1 MATPFDIQGNFLTP
15 RHVFKSVTSRICV
28 LAVFLALILA
38 ISPSADAAR
47 QEPTSA
53 EPTSTPAAAPA
64 PPALPPTTDPVEII
78 RRVAAHEEENE
89 KKERNYTYVQ
99 DVLEKKLDDKGAVK
113 STETRS
119 YDVMIIYGEQVERL
133 VAKDDKPLP
142 LKDADKEEEKVN
154 RLIEKYK
161 KETDDQRRK
170 RLEKAAKE
178 KEKAREFV
186 KDIADAFNF
195 TMLPPETLD
204 GRTLF
209 PMQAEP
215 KPNFKPQTKEGKYLT
230 KFRGKVWID
239 PVEYQ
244 WVKVDLELLDTIS
257 FGWFVARL
265 HKGMQVHL
273 EQTRVNE
280 EVWLPKLV
288 RMNLDA
294 RIALFKNLNYD
305 VTQTYRDYKKFG
317 SQTKIT
323 IGDEVVTNP

>member
-1 MATPFDIQGNFLTP
+1 MATASNITGNFSTP
-15 RHVFKSVTSRICV
+15 RHVATGVTSRVRV
-28 LAVFLALILA
+28 LAVFLLLALAL
-38 ISPSADAAR
+38 SPSAAAAR

-53 EPTSTPAAAPA
+53 DPTSTPAAAPA

-89 KKERNYTYVQ
+89 KKERNYTYVKHEI
-99 DVLEKKLDDKGAVK
+99 EKKLGDKGDVK
-113 STETRS
+113 STETRT
-119 YDVMIIYGEQVERL
+119 YDVMVIYGEQVERQ

-142 LKDADKEEEKVN
+142 PKDDAKEEQKIN
-154 RLIEKYK
+154 KLIEKYK
-161 KETDDQRRK
+161 NETEDQRRK
-170 RLEKAAKE
+170 RQEKAAKE
-178 KEKAREFV
+178 KQKTREFV
-186 KDIADAFNF
+186 KDVADAFNF
-195 TMLPPETLD
+195 TVLPPETLD
-204 GRTLF
+204 GRTLY

-215 KPNFKPQTKEGKYLT
+215 KPDFKPQTREGKYLT

-239 PVEYQ
+239 PIEYQ
-244 WVKVDLELLDTIS
+244 WVKLDLELLDTIS

-265 HKGMQVHL
+265 HKGMQVHI

-305 VTQTYRDYKKFG
+305 ITQTYRDYKKFG

-323 IGDEVVTNP
+323 TVGEVVTNP

>member
-1 MATPFDIQGNFLTP
+1 MATPFDIKGNLTP
-15 RHVFKSVTSRICV
+15 HPATTGVIGRV
-28 LAVFLALILA
+28 LVIAVFFALILVL
-38 ISPSADAAR
+38 SPTAAVAR

-53 EPTSTPAAAPA
+53 ESTSTPSAAPA

-99 DVLEKKLDDKGAVK
+99 YVIEKKLVDKGAVK
-113 STETRS
+113 STETRT
-119 YDVMIIYGEQVERL
+119 YDVMVIYGEQVERQ

-142 LKDADKEEEKVN
+142 PKDAAKEEEKIN
-154 RLIEKYK
+154 KLIEKYK
-161 KETDDQRRK
+161 NETEDQRRK

-204 GRTLF
+204 GHTLY

-215 KPNFKPQTKEGKYLT
+215 KPDFKPQTKEGKYLT

-239 PVEYQ
+239 PIEYQ
-244 WVKVDLELLDTIS
+244 WVKLDMELLDTIS
-257 FGWFVARL
+257 FGWFIARL
-265 HKGMQVHL
+265 HKGTQIHL
-273 EQTRVNE
+273 EQTRVND

-288 RMNLDA
+288 HLNLGA
-294 RIALFKNLNYD
+294 RIALFKSLSYD

-323 IGDEVVTNP
+323 TVGEVVTNP